1 MSSRNSKKSST
12 RKGAGKKSSRSK
24 GDLKITVRAA
34 PTNKGRIV
42 RTAKRPE
49 IRSSRSGVRVRHSEY
64 FTDVAL
70 SSTAFQLLNGGLG
83 FAINPGNEDI
93 FPWLSPVAMR
103 YETYK
108 FHALRFRVETTAATT
123 TNGAVYAAVDY
134 DANDHPPNTKQSM
147 LAYAGAVRG
156 PVWTPFSLDCP
167 VKDLHKIPIRNCLD
181 TLPPSGQDIRLYN
194 VGNLFVAAE
203 GVDVALVGELWV
215 DYDVELE
222 TPQMS
227 IAQEVTDVAIVA
239 GSNGATGSFE
249 ALPGIAGATRSSRPA
264 VEPIASIGGVNN
276 LLRFNKS
283 GHYVYNSSYSTAAGT
298 ATTAADIFTALDTRS
313 VATPETPISSLGTI
327 AGTLAKT
334 GLNIVV
340 SQAPSVFQILLGGL
354 NASTVSGAL
363 GRLKF
368 VRTDL

>member
-24 GDLKITVRAA
+24 GDLKITVRSA

-167 VKDLHKIPIRNCLD
+167 VKDLHKIPKPVLPCILFAVSILFSAAGRLD
-181 TLPPSGQDIRLYN
+181 PN
-194 VGNLFVAAE
+194 NFV
-203 GVDVALVGELWV
+203 LVRRMRRSCHPDG
-215 DYDVELE
+215 DGDELE
-222 TPQMS
+222 EGQHHS
-227 IAQEVTDVAIVA
+227 
-239 GSNGATGSFE
+239 
-249 ALPGIAGATRSSRPA
+249 ATRRTL
-264 VEPIASIGGVNN
+264 VEPRRGIG
-276 LLRFNKS
+276 
-283 GHYVYNSSYSTAAGT
+283 
-298 ATTAADIFTALDTRS
+298 TTA
-313 VATPETPISSLGTI
+313 
-327 AGTLAKT
+327 
-334 GLNIVV
+334 
-340 SQAPSVFQILLGGL
+340 
-354 NASTVSGAL
+354 
-363 GRLKF
+363 
-368 VRTDL
+368 